1 METPSLKLLLNL
13 SKAISTQTPPLQ
25 AFLFQHKFNQPKVS
39 MQEVHKASLAVL
51 KDNEAKDHL
60 VDLKDKEVKVSE
72 ELKDNVVKAAKD
84 SEELKDKEVKALK
97 DLVELKDNV
106 AKAAKDLVELKDSEE
121 QVTNKVLV
129 KHPPLK
135 ILLHYQSVAT
145 S

>member
-1 METPSLKLLLNL
+1 
-13 SKAISTQTPPLQ
+13 
-25 AFLFQHKFNQPKVS
+25 

-97 DLVELKDNV
+97 DLVELKD
-106 AKAAKDLVELKDSEE
+106 SEE